1 MILFKTK
8 SITKNKIFLNLILK
22 KSVITYNEIQKNF
35 FLFKI
40 FYLKTKKILKA
51 NIKNSLLTN
60 IANSQKNSTVV
71 YNFVINSSGSNV
83 FINIYDLKL
92 KKNLKTV
99 TLGSYKIKK
108 KTDKI
113 TKKYFLMQ
121 LLNNS
126 FLRLKKLEPISINF
140 IGLNLMYNKF
150 ITNVLKKNF
159 IVQSIKFYNLNPH
172 NGCRP
177 RKKLRK

>member
-1 MILFKTK
+1 
-8 SITKNKIFLNLILK
+8 
-22 KSVITYNEIQKNF
+22 
-35 FLFKI
+35 
-40 FYLKTKKILKA
+40 
-51 NIKNSLLTN
+51 
-60 IANSQKNSTVV
+60 
-71 YNFVINSSGSNV
+71 
-83 FINIYDLKL
+83 
-92 KKNLKTV
+92 
-99 TLGSYKIKK
+99 
-108 KTDKI
+108 
-113 TKKYFLMQ
+113 MQ

-150 ITNVLKKNF
+150 ITNVLKKKF